1 MMRAHPTHVMLET
14 MTFPKRSWSHP
25 VTSKPVFT
33 FSYIKATRSD
43 GSVYVLNASRVVTW
57 KGVTV

>member
-14 MTFPKRSWSHP
+14 MTFPKRSWSRP
-25 VTSKPVFT
+25 IRLTTVV
-33 FSYIKATRSD
+33 FSYGAKLVGRR
-43 GSVYVLNASRVVTW
+43 YKWNASKVTW